1 MSNDNKL
8 FEDMYKLAGS
18 AMNTAFGT
26 VADMKKQFEDLV
38 DSKIDI
44 VLAKHGFVTREEFEV
59 VRKMAEK
66 ARVEQ
71 EKLEKKLEKLEG
83 KKKDKK

>member
-1 MSNDNKL
+1 
-8 FEDMYKLAGS
+8 MYKLAGS

-26 VADMKKQFEDLV
+26 AADMKKQFEGII

-44 VLAKHGFVTREEFEV
+44 VLARHGFVTREEFEV
-59 VRKMAEK
+59 MQKMVQK
-66 ARVEQ
+66 SREQ
-71 EKLEKKLEKLEG
+71 QDKLLKKIEKLEE

>member
-1 MSNDNKL
+1 MNKDNKF

-26 VADMKKQFEDLV
+26 VADMKKQFEDMV
-38 DSKIDI
+38 DSKIDE
-44 VLAKHGFVTREEFEV
+44 VLKKRGYVMREEFEV

-66 ARVEQ
+66 AREEQ
-71 EKLEKKLEKLEG
+71 EILAKKLEKIE
-83 KKKDKK
+83 KKLK